1 VGYQFS
7 SYSVAEQEKPWIGV
21 DLDGTLA
28 HDYGWKGAHHIGSP
42 IKRMVDRVRRWHNA
56 GKRVKIFTA
65 RASKPDCIAPIKAWL
80 KKHRLP
86 DLEITCTKD
95 PGMTQLWDDRAV
107 PMRRNRGTRRDDG
120 RIAESIVDALLNE
133 S

>member
-1 VGYQFS
+1 MAG
-7 SYSVAEQEKPWIGV
+7 QEKPWTGV

-28 HDYGWKGAHHIGSP
+28 RYYGWKGAYHIGSP

-65 RASKPDCIAPIKAWL
+65 RASDPANIPPIKAWL

-86 DLEITCTKD
+86 DLEVTNVKD
-95 PGMTQLWDDRAV
+95 MAMTQLWDDKAV
-107 PMRRNRGTRRDDG
+107 PMRQNKGTRRDDE
-120 RIAESIVDALLNE
+120 RIAESVVSCLLE
-133 S
+133 D